1 VKIVWENAR
10 VTATLTQEFELEV
23 PLSETPDSA
32 WYGSFLKANRDFDDP
47 PWHGKLEVTGSMI
60 HLLLSSTQPKDV
72 AELRQTLDRLVAQAD
87 ELAIGSR
94 KVAERLTDEFS
105 APS

>member
-1 VKIVWENAR
+1 
-10 VTATLTQEFELEV
+10 
-23 PLSETPDSA
+23 
-32 WYGSFLKANRDFDDP
+32 
-47 PWHGKLEVTGSMI
+47 MI